1 MSVPFESVASHENA
15 LGLLDVPT
23 NDPPPPYPSPERRS
37 RAPGTSRRQRASAHI
52 STQSTLSSPDS
63 GDAISP
69 PLHPYFFPASGGPS
83 EVTPLLRPAL
93 NRHRANS
100 HASTVVSSSSF
111 TQTVLSFCQDS
122 ESDSDVDIFE
132 ALRSEHL
139 NDVGQSRNA
148 SHGRPGRWSLH
159 KRAWAR
165 YFHPMGRKA
174 YHAAVFH
181 LMVLNFPYALIAWL
195 YLFVFTLTG
204 TTLLITLPLGALLC
218 FLDLLGARAF
228 ARGELAL
235 QTKFH
240 GPLAYPPPYPPR
252 PIFQRVRAPE
262 LPAAENGAS
271 GVQYETSFYKNAYAM
286 FTDATTYQALFYFL
300 VIKPSITL
308 CMSIA
313 LVALVPV
320 SLGIWQANVAVEG
333 LYHQVTYTLTVMDA
347 LKSLVQPLV
356 GGAGGSSVI
365 DGVKLVVLGGTVE
378 TARRVSSSAWS
389 HFINSF
395 FLTAHFSEEDYPYD
409 WLMLWLSR
417 RPEWQRSREFE
428 TTTRTTTP
436 GFSGTQTADNSFG
449 DEDEDGD
456 EEFAPWKGVTGLGV
470 VARSNAI
477 LKQLVLQA
485 KKEYEAEAIHRIQIY
500 FADSH
505 GSWRWTDSRH
515 KRPMSSIVLNPGVK
529 EMLLNDARDFL
540 KSEKWYADRG
550 IPFRRGYLLHGVP
563 GSGKSSLIHAI
574 AGELMLDIYTLSLS
588 SSWISDS
595 TLTTLM
601 GRVPARCIVLLE
613 DLDAAFTRSVTRD
626 KSSNGTPDSGNS
638 NGEEATVPEQPSTSS
653 GRHRRHKDHISDV
666 NTLSLSG
673 LLNALDGVAAA
684 EGRILFA
691 TTNHLERLDP
701 ALSRPGRMDVWIEFK
716 NSSKWQAEALFR
728 NFFPSTDKDDE
739 PIEGDLEGI
748 ELPSTPAPR
757 SPSFHSSTLWS
768 MSPSFS
774 SSTSSLASS
783 TRNSQSPP
791 ESIAGSEAFGAKN
804 QAYLPPPVEEHIA
817 ACQHSAKPLDG
828 DTLAQLAKK
837 FADSIPDDE
846 FSVAALQG
854 YLLRNKSQP
863 ETAAEGAAAWVVSE
877 REMRERLK
885 KEKEAREFKEKLER
899 EKRRKELIEKEKEKA
914 ELEKKELE
922 LTKLR
927 QQLQEQESKSKA
939 DSDKKEDESS
949 SVPTV
954 EVPKDE
960 DKSEST
966 TDEDSDEESVPPPST
981 PPETAWITVTERSS

>member
-1 MSVPFESVASHENA
+1 
-15 LGLLDVPT
+15 
-23 NDPPPPYPSPERRS
+23 
-37 RAPGTSRRQRASAHI
+37 
-52 STQSTLSSPDS
+52 
-63 GDAISP
+63 
-69 PLHPYFFPASGGPS
+69 
-83 EVTPLLRPAL
+83 
-93 NRHRANS
+93 
-100 HASTVVSSSSF
+100 
-111 TQTVLSFCQDS
+111 
-122 ESDSDVDIFE
+122 
-132 ALRSEHL
+132 
-139 NDVGQSRNA
+139 
-148 SHGRPGRWSLH
+148 
-159 KRAWAR
+159 
-165 YFHPMGRKA
+165 
-174 YHAAVFH
+174 
-181 LMVLNFPYALIAWL
+181 
-195 YLFVFTLTG
+195 
-204 TTLLITLPLGALLC
+204 
-218 FLDLLGARAF
+218 
-228 ARGELAL
+228 
-235 QTKFH
+235 
-240 GPLAYPPPYPPR
+240 
-252 PIFQRVRAPE
+252 
-262 LPAAENGAS
+262 
-271 GVQYETSFYKNAYAM
+271 
-286 FTDATTYQALFYFL
+286 
-300 VIKPSITL
+300 
-308 CMSIA
+308 
-313 LVALVPV
+313 
-320 SLGIWQANVAVEG
+320 
-333 LYHQVTYTLTVMDA
+333 MDA

-389 HFINSF
+389 HFVNSF

-449 DEDEDGD
+449 DDEEDGD
-456 EEFAPWKGVTGLGV
+456 EDAPPGKVKTRVVFQPTPDTTHTIYYRGHWLRVRRSKKTDGSGCEVLSISV
-470 VARSNAI
+470 VARSNSI

-529 EMLLNDARDFL
+529 EVLLNDARDFL

-613 DLDAAFTRSVTRD
+613 DLDAAFTRSVSRD
-626 KSSNGTPDSGNS
+626 KSSNGTPDSGSS
-638 NGEEATVPEQPSTSS
+638 NGEEATVADQPSVSS
-653 GRHRRHKDHISDV
+653 SRHRRHKDQVSDV

-716 NSSKWQAEALFR
+716 NASKWQAEALFR
-728 NFFPSTDKDDE
+728 NFFPSSDKDDE

-748 ELPSTPAPR
+748 ELPSTPAPQ
-757 SPSFHSSTLWS
+757 SPSPRSSTLWS
-768 MSPSFS
+768 MSPSYS
-774 SSTSSLASS
+774 SSTSSLTSS

-791 ESIAGSEAFGAKN
+791 ESVASPDAFGAKN

-828 DTLAQLAKK
+828 IKLAELAKE

-863 ETAAEGAAAWVVSE
+863 EAAAEGAAAWVVSE

-885 KEKEAREFKEKLER
+885 KEKEVHDIKEKLEVSAR
-899 EKRRKELIEKEKEKA
+899 RKSLILRAFHCFTCIPEIKLLIVFVYSARRGGRSSSRRKKRRPNSRK
-914 ELEKKELE
+914 
-922 LTKLR
+922 
-927 QQLQEQESKSKA
+927 
-939 DSDKKEDESS
+939 
-949 SVPTV
+949 
-954 EVPKDE
+954 
-960 DKSEST
+960 
-966 TDEDSDEESVPPPST
+966 
-981 PPETAWITVTERSS
+981 RSWS